1 MAYLLNRWRCR
12 LFLWNLRGG
21 IFQGGACM
29 PDYHC
34 GILILT
40 TMKAFSLKGSMGYQA
55 KLAE

>member
-12 LFLWNLRGG
+12 LFLWNPRGVF
-21 IFQGGACM
+21 FQDGACM
-29 PDYHC
+29 PDDHY

-40 TMKAFSLKGSMGYQA
+40 RMKAFSLKGSRGYQA